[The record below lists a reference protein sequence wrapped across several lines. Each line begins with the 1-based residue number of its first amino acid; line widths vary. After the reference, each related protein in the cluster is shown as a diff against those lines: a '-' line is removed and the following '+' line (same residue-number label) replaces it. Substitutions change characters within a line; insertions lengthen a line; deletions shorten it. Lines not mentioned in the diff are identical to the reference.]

1 MLGAAVERARVLAAA
16 KAHQERLDNDKKL
29 CWKARALA
37 VDQRALLYA
46 LGPQCNTVCK
56 WDSL

>member
-1 MLGAAVERARVLAAA
+1 MLGAAAERAAVMAAA

-37 VDQRALLYA
+37 VDQRALLCVAVLWYYDA
-46 LGPQCNTVCK
+46 R
-56 WDSL
+56 